1 MIINLNETLQCEDL
15 CKIIQRVI
23 NKHVKENGVPAQAL
37 SINVVDISDSTVHTP
52 KLEYKENVQGIS
64 NNNVLPE
71 E

>member
-1 MIINLNETLQCEDL
+1 MIINLNEPLQCEEL
-15 CKIIQRVI
+15 CKIIQGVI
-23 NKHVKENGVPAQAL
+23 NRHIKENGVPAKAL
-37 SINVVDISDSTVHTP
+37 SIKVVDISDSTTHIS

>member
-1 MIINLNETLQCEDL
+1 MIINLNEPLQCEEL
-15 CKIIQRVI
+15 CKIIQGVI
-23 NKHVKENGVPAQAL
+23 NRHIKENGVSAKAL
-37 SINVVDISDSTVHTP
+37 SINVVEISDSTVHTP